1 MMEIA
6 DTEMGACRECPCD
19 IQLPEGM
26 SKTAC
31 NEIDREGVNEGI
43 QSLSVVNGDAEVIRE
58 GVNEG
63 IQSLLVVDGS
73 KEKATAISVDED
85 TQEEL
90 SHEDV
95 NDKGAFEAN
104 GSHQEDGVNL
114 IFLREKLSAALL
126 NVSIKD
132 ELVKQHSKV
141 AEEAVLGWEKA
152 EKETAALK
160 HQLYAAVESKSAL
173 EARVSHLDEAL
184 KECVRQLRLGR
195 EEQEMSITQAVAERT
210 VNLEAAK
217 TKLEDRL
224 VELQRM
230 VETCSVSSPDSELQ
244 DKIESLERENI
255 YLKQQLQTLCEELE
269 VRSIERDL
277 STKAA
282 ETASKQHLES
292 INKVARLEAECRK
305 LKSLSRMSSSK
316 NHVASSYVDSIT
328 DSQSGSWASSK
339 EINLMD
345 DFLEMERLAGLPDNT
360 PRVSA
365 GCNQTFE
372 KPFPD
377 TENELRAELS
387 SLKESLGIVEGNR
400 AELEVALAQTR
411 SCLDNSEVQLR
422 EAQIKLEHLERDIC
436 GVIEGEQFYKTM
448 ADNLEEEAKLM
459 SSQIMSL
466 RGEMTR
472 ERGLS
477 EEKTSRIEQLEGELK
492 EKEEEMKLKDVALA
506 ETRVW
511 LEMSETQLRETEAKI
526 KEWALSEEKAPRIE
540 QLETEMKEK
549 EEEMKLKDVA
559 LAETR
564 VWLEMSEAQLRETE
578 AKVKEQALSE
588 EKASRIEKLEG
599 ELREKEEEMKLK
611 DVALAET
618 RVLLE
623 VSEAQLR
630 ETEAK
635 VKERNLLEVKASGIE
650 QLEGE
655 LREKEEEIKFK
666 DVALA
671 ETQVLLEM
679 SEAQLRETEAKV
691 KELEKE
697 LHKAIQDKESV
708 NSELDNVRAQVDST
722 STQIDSLT
730 RQASEKQ
737 SLEVQFSTKVKELE
751 RMSLENE
758 SLNRK
763 VQREE
768 ALVAELSTQVKE
780 LERELLQKRVELEAH
795 RRAHSNPE
803 WKIKQ
808 DELAAAAAGKLA
820 DCQKTIASL
829 GSQLNSLAALED
841 FLIDTACTPP
851 APLITDRRNS
861 VDPWKLHSND
871 SFLVEKRLEAFASHS
886 GGEPQASSVSSTFF
900 VNHSDADQV
909 ENGFAK
915 YFSISRN

>member
-6 DTEMGACRECPCD
+6 DTEMGACKECPSD
-19 IQLPEGM
+19 IQSPEGI
-26 SKTAC
+26 SKTTG
-31 NEIDREGVNEGI
+31 NEIDREGVKKGV
-43 QSLSVVNGDAEVIRE
+43 QSL
-58 GVNEG
+58 
-63 IQSLLVVDGS
+63 
-73 KEKATAISVDED
+73 VDED

-90 SHEDV
+90 SHEAA
-95 NDKGAFEAN
+95 NDRGAFEAN
-104 GSHQEDGVNL
+104 GSHQDDDVNL
-114 IFLREKLSAALL
+114 IFLREKLSAALQK
-126 NVSIKD
+126 VSIKD

-160 HQLYAAVESKSAL
+160 QQLNAAVESKSAL
-173 EARVSHLDEAL
+173 ESRVSHLDEAL

-230 VETCSVSSPDSELQ
+230 VETCSASSTDLELQ

-255 YLKQQLQTLCEELE
+255 YLKQHLQTLCEELE

-305 LKSLSRMSSSK
+305 LKSLSRMSSS
-316 NHVASSYVDSIT
+316 NNRAASSYVDSLT
-328 DSQSGSWASSK
+328 DGQSGSWASSVLVPELDQSKSEKVVDKSLHSSK

-345 DFLEMERLAGLPDNT
+345 DFLEMERLAGLPDT
-360 PRVSA
+360 RPRVLDD
-365 GCNQTFE
+365 CNQPFE
-372 KPFPD
+372 KPFSGK
-377 TENELRAELS
+377 ENELKAELN
-387 SLKESLGIVEGNR
+387 SLEENLRRVEGDK
-400 AELEVALAQTR
+400 AELELALAQTQ

-422 EAQIKLEHLERDIC
+422 EAQIKLDQLEGDLQ
-436 GVIEGEQFYKTM
+436 GVIEGEQFYKAK
-448 ADNLEEEAKLM
+448 ADSLEEEAKLM
-459 SSQIMSL
+459 SSQLMSL

-472 ERGLS
+472 ERALS
-477 EEKTSRIEQLEGELK
+477 EEKESRIEQLEGELK
-492 EKEEEMKLKDVALA
+492 EKEEEV
-506 ETRVW
+506 
-511 LEMSETQLRETEAKI
+511 
-526 KEWALSEEKAPRIE
+526 
-540 QLETEMKEK
+540 
-549 EEEMKLKDVA
+549 KLKDVA

-578 AKVKEQALSE
+578 TKVKERALSE
-588 EKASRIEKLEG
+588 EKASRIEQLEG
-599 ELREKEEEMKLK
+599 ELKEKGEEMKLK
-611 DVALAET
+611 DEALAET
-618 RVLLE
+618 RVWLE
-623 VSEAQLR
+623 VLEAQLK

-635 VKERNLLEVKASGIE
+635 VKERALSEEKASRIE

-655 LREKEEEIKFK
+655 LKEKEDEVKLK
-666 DVALA
+666 DVALS
-671 ETQVLLEM
+671 ETRVLLEM

-691 KELEKE
+691 KELEKD
-697 LHKAIQDKESV
+697 LHKAIEEKESL
-708 NSELDNVRAQVDST
+708 NSELDNVRAQIDSTSEAQMRETEAKVKELEKDLHKAIEEKESLNSELDNVLAQVDST

-730 RQASEKQ
+730 RQVREKQ
-737 SLEVQFSTKVKELE
+737 CLEVQFSTKVKEVE
-751 RMSLENE
+751 RLSLENE

-763 VQREE
+763 VQKEE

-780 LERELLQKRVELEAH
+780 LERELQQKRVELEAQQ
-795 RRAHSNPE
+795 RAQSDPE
-803 WKIKQ
+803 RKIKQ
-808 DELAAAAAGKLA
+808 EELAAAAAGKLA

-841 FLIDTACTPP
+841 FLIDTACIPP
-851 APLITDRRNS
+851 APLMADRRNS
-861 VDPWKLHSND
+861 DDPWKLHSND
-871 SFLVEKRLEAFASHS
+871 TFLAEKRLEAFASH
-886 GGEPQASSVSSTFF
+886 GRGDPQASSVSSSFF
-900 VNHSDADQV
+900 LNHSDHDKI

-915 YFSISRN
+915 YFSVSRN